1 MRGAFIK
8 KHETRRSP
16 TDRRG
21 GNITDAHGWVFSRI
35 VYSCSAAY
43 RLVLM
48 RRRRNGSDFFACG
61 RCVAE
66 RKICGNPRDLWATT
80 KRTRAKAQAGCIYS
94 PTDLSD
100 KHRCHA
106 GCLSITQIAPS
117 ARQIDTDFS
126 HAENLSMRARF
137 NGYAPRGQKFIA
149 QGKRSDALGIMCRG
163 ICTL

>member
-1 MRGAFIK
+1 MQGAFVK

-48 RRRRNGSDFFACG
+48 RRRRNGSDFFAGG
-61 RCVAE
+61 RCAAE

-80 KRTRAKAQAGCIYS
+80 KRT
-94 PTDLSD
+94 
-100 KHRCHA
+100 
-106 GCLSITQIAPS
+106 
-117 ARQIDTDFS
+117 
-126 HAENLSMRARF
+126 MR
-137 NGYAPRGQKFIA
+137 
-149 QGKRSDALGIMCRG
+149 
-163 ICTL
+163 